1 MKKVFFLTLCIL
13 PFLSCTSDD
22 ENNEDSILGT
32 WVSEGQS
39 VTYYK
44 NTWTFNEDFT
54 GIWTD
59 TETENDPDPYSE
71 NFSWSFENDLYT
83 LVYEI
88 EGTDGDDD
96 DDVFKIN
103 TLVGEPVLVDL
114 DDNLI
119 AIKEE

>member
-1 MKKVFFLTLCIL
+1 MKKVFFLTLLIL

-22 ENNEDSILGT
+22 ENKEDPILGT

-44 NTWTFNEDFT
+44 STWTFNEDFT
-54 GIWTD
+54 GVFTD

-71 NFSWSFENDLYT
+71 DFSWSVEDDLYT
-83 LVYEI
+83 LVYEV

-96 DDVFKIN
+96 VFKISSS
-103 TLVGEPVLVDL
+103 LGEPVLVDL
-114 DDNLI
+114 DDTTI